1 MCVFPSHPTP
11 PLLGVEV
18 GDRMI
23 GWAAVDA
30 VDLNLAT
37 IAMLQEVPKVNTRT
51 TMSPRHG
58 HTGGGN
64 KNAAFRQSI
73 KIKSEKS

>member
-1 MCVFPSHPTP
+1 
-11 PLLGVEV
+11 
-18 GDRMI
+18 MI

-37 IAMLQEVPKVNTRT
+37 IAMLQEVPKVNTF
-51 TMSPRHG
+51 
-58 HTGGGN
+58 TGGGKN
-64 KNAAFRQSI
+64 KNALRQSI

>member
-1 MCVFPSHPTP
+1 M
-11 PLLGVEV
+11 
-18 GDRMI
+18 M

-58 HTGGGN
+58 GGRGRHAYILILLHARGLCPLLST
-64 KNAAFRQSI
+64 KIIIAFVLRSAVVHR
-73 KIKSEKS
+73 